1 MSREHQ
7 RALTPARADL
17 LLLAVGLVGVS
28 TSGPVIAATAA
39 PALAI
44 AFWRNALGTAVVG
57 AVAVA
62 TQWDRLRTAR
72 RGVLGLSAGA
82 GLLLAG
88 HFALWIPSLRYTS
101 VASSTAIVSLQAVW
115 TAVLGRLAGERLGPR
130 AWAGIGL
137 SLVGVLVVTGVDLSL
152 STRALVGD
160 AMALGGGLFAA
171 FYVVAGARVRRE
183 LPTASYTAVCYGVC
197 ALALLAGCLA
207 GGVSLSGYPAKAW
220 LGIVVVTVAAQLFGH
235 TVFNVVLRSV
245 PPTVLSVAILLEVPG
260 AALLAAVWLGQTPP
274 VAALPALALVLAG
287 TALVVVSRPAPATLT
302 D

>member
-1 MSREHQ
+1 M
-7 RALTPARADL
+7 
-17 LLLAVGLVGVS
+17 LLAVGLLGVS

-57 AVAVA
+57 TVALA
-62 TQWDRLRTAR
+62 RQWARLRSAPAGT
-72 RGVLGLSAGA
+72 LWLSALS

-115 TAVLGRLAGERLGPR
+115 TAMIGRLAGERLGRR
-130 AWAGIGL
+130 AWTGIAV
-137 SLVGVLVVTGVDLSL
+137 SIAGVLVVTGVDLSV
-152 STRALVGD
+152 SGRALAGD
-160 AMALGGGLFAA
+160 AMALGGGAFAA
-171 FYVVAGARVRRE
+171 VYVVAGARVRRV

-197 ALALLAGCLA
+197 SLALLAACLV
-207 GGVSLSGYPAKAW
+207 GGVDLGGYPATAW
-220 LGIVVVTVAAQLFGH
+220 LGIVTVTVAAQLFGH

-260 AALLAAVWLGQTPP
+260 AAVIAAVWLGQTPP
-274 VAALPALALVLAG
+274 AAAVPALGLVLAG
-287 TALVVVSRPAPATLT
+287 TALVVLGRPAPAALA

>member
-1 MSREHQ
+1 M
-7 RALTPARADL
+7 TPGPARLDL
-17 LLLAVGLVGVS
+17 ALLAVGIAGVA

-44 AFWRNALGTAVVG
+44 AFWRNALGTLVVG
-57 AVAVA
+57 AVSVG
-62 TQWDRLRTAR
+62 TQWSRLRAASHR
-72 RGVLGLSAGA
+72 VLALSAVS
-82 GLLLAG
+82 GLLLAA

-115 TAVLGRLAGERLGPR
+115 TAMLGRLAGERLGGR
-130 AWAGIGL
+130 AWAGIAL
-137 SLVGVLVVTGVDLSL
+137 AIVGVLAMTGVDLSL
-152 STRALVGD
+152 STRALAGD

-171 FYVVAGARVRRE
+171 FYVVVGARVRRE
-183 LPTASYTAVCYGVC
+183 LPAASYTAVCYGVC

-207 GGVSLSGYPAKAW
+207 GGVALTGYPSDAW
-220 LGIVVVTVAAQLFGH
+220 LGILAVTVAAQLLGH
-235 TVFNVVLRSV
+235 TAFNVVLRSV

-274 VAALPALALVLAG
+274 AAALPALALVLAG
-287 TALVVVSRPAPATLT
+287 TALVVVARPGPPALA